1 MGIINVTP
9 DSFSDGGRFLEPQ
22 AAVQHGLRLAAEG
35 AAILDVGGQSTRPG
49 SPPVSE
55 DEELQRVMPVILA
68 LSHRTP
74 IPVCIDTSKAAV
86 ARKAVAAGAQIIN
99 DVTALE
105 SDPEMVRVAVESGAG
120 VCIMHMQGTPLSM
133 QSNPSYGNVV
143 EEVLDFLRRR
153 RAALISAGIAADRI
167 AVDPGIGFG
176 KNLRHNL
183 RLLSEARQL
192 HRLGCPVV
200 VGHSR
205 KRFIGQV
212 LRDEEA
218 DRTIGTIATA
228 LSLASQGIQILRVHD
243 VAEVRQALLLY
254 QATGGLP

>member
-9 DSFSDGGRFLEPQ
+9 DSFSAGGRFLKPQ
-22 AAVQHGLRLAAEG
+22 AAVEHGLRLAAEG
-35 AAILDVGGQSTRPG
+35 AAILDVGGESTRPG

-68 LSHRTP
+68 LSRRTP

-86 ARKAVAAGAQIIN
+86 ARKAIVAGAQIIN

-133 QSNPSYGNVV
+133 QSNPSYDNVV

-153 RAALISAGIAADRI
+153 RDALISAGIAADRI

-176 KNLRHNL
+176 KNLGHNL

-192 HRLGCPVV
+192 HRLDCPVV

-212 LRDEEA
+212 LRDEQA
-218 DRTIGTIATA
+218 DRAIGTIAAA
-228 LSLASQGIQILRVHD
+228 LALASQGIQILRVHD

-254 QATGGLP
+254 QATGGLG

>member
-22 AAVQHGLRLAAEG
+22 AAVEHGLRLAAEG

-49 SPPVSE
+49 SAPLGE
-55 DEELQRVMPVILA
+55 EEELRRVMPVILA
-68 LSHRTP
+68 LAHRTP
-74 IPVCIDTSKAAV
+74 IPISIDTSKAAV
-86 ARKAVAAGAQIIN
+86 ARRAVAAGAQIIN

-105 SDPEMVRVAVESGAG
+105 SDPEMVRVAVDSGAG

-133 QSNPSYGNVV
+133 QRKPTYTNVV
-143 EEVLDFLRRR
+143 EEVIEFLERRR
-153 RAALISAGIAADRI
+153 DTLVSAGIAAHRI

-176 KNLRHNL
+176 KNLQHNL
-183 RLLSEARQL
+183 RLLSQARQL

-212 LRDEEA
+212 LRDEQA
-218 DRTIGTIATA
+218 DRTIGSIGAA

-243 VAEVRQALLLY
+243 VAEVRQAMLLY